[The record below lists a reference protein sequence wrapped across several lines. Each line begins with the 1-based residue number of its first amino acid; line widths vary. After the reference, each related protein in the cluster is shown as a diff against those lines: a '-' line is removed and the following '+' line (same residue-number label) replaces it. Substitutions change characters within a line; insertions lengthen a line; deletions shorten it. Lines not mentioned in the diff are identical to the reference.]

1 MSGLQGSGGI
11 PLIRK
16 LCYAVGG
23 VPNQVT
29 TAAMAVSLQIFLLD
43 VVQVEVVLQTKILP
57 VPTVTIHS
65 SDGGLLRVLGLVRE
79 PGLGRRDGPSDRVPG
94 GPQSLDQ
101 RGKTQPLVGRLVAER
116 HDAPPSSKSPN
127 PLRPVRPLSRRLSR
141 RLVLSTPFA
150 VLSYLLL
157 WFVPPGPAAGGVL
170 WFLVT
175 TCLFETLM
183 SVNQ

>member
-1 MSGLQGSGGI
+1 MSGLQRSGGI

-16 LCYAVGG
+16 LCYALGG

-43 VVQVEVVLQTKILP
+43 VVQVDVILHTKILP
-57 VPTVTIHS
+57 VLTFMSQYIPQMEAFYVS
-65 SDGGLLRVLGLVRE
+65 LVLFVSRAWDAVMDPLIGY
-79 PGLGRRDGPSDRVPG
+79 
-94 GPQSLDQ
+94 
-101 RGKTQPLVGRLVAER
+101 LVGRSRWTSVGKLSPWLVTRCSAL
-116 HDAPPSSKSPN
+116 SKSKK
-127 PLRPVRPLSRRLSR
+127 PLGPVPPLSRRLSR

-157 WFVPPGPAAGGVL
+157 WFVPPGAAAGGVL